1 MPQRKRKPTPQE
13 PGGAAVLVLIFAVLI
28 VLALLVR
35 LVTGWISSACRAMIS
50 APRTRPAMAP
60 LAAASVPEKLV

>member
-35 LVTGWISSACRAMIS
+35 LVIGWISSPVKQTEPQI
-50 APRTRPAMAP
+50 PA
-60 LAAASVPEKLV
+60 VPEPAPEETE